1 MGDGV
6 LVEFASALDAVECAV
21 ELQRGM
27 AEANSGRSEDR
38 QIVLRVGINLGDVM
52 IEGRDLYGDG
62 VNIAA
67 RIEGLAEPGE
77 IWIAASVHDQI
88 ENKVVGVGFED
99 LGPRELKN
107 MTRPVRLFR
116 VLAGLP
122 AARPS
127 DGRPPAIAVP
137 SIAVLPFVNM
147 SGDPGQDFA
156 ADCITANIIA
166 DLSRFRDLAVIL
178 RQSTIAYKAKAVKA
192 QDVSRELGA
201 RYILEGSLQK
211 SSNRMRITAQL
222 IDGATGQH
230 LWTERY
236 DRKGDDIFTLLDEV
250 TETIVVTL
258 AAGYGGR
265 LRKAWRTRPIKSGQR
280 SFQAYDYFVRGV
292 EIQERFTRGQ
302 HGGQGLFRQGD
313 RTRSRLR
320 QGAREDGLVVYP

>member
-1 MGDGV
+1 MAEERAQRRLAAILAADVVGYSRLMELDERGTLAALKERRHKVLNPLIAAHHGRIVKLMGDGV

-27 AEANSGRSEDR
+27 AEANSRRSEDR

-88 ENKVVGVGFED
+88 ENKVVSVGFED

-122 AARPS
+122 AANPS
-127 DGRPPAIAVP
+127 DGRPPASTVP

-147 SGDPGQDFA
+147 SGDPGQDFV
-156 ADCITANIIA
+156 ADCITENIIA
-166 DLSRFRDLAVIL
+166 DLSRFRDLAVIS
-178 RQSTIAYKAKAVKA
+178 RQSTFAYKAKAVKA

-211 SSNRMRITAQL
+211 SSDRVRITAQL

-230 LWTERY
+230 L
-236 DRKGDDIFTLLDEV
+236 
-250 TETIVVTL
+250 
-258 AAGYGGR
+258 
-265 LRKAWRTRPIKSGQR
+265 
-280 SFQAYDYFVRGV
+280 
-292 EIQERFTRGQ
+292 
-302 HGGQGLFRQGD
+302 
-313 RTRSRLR
+313 
-320 QGAREDGLVVYP
+320 